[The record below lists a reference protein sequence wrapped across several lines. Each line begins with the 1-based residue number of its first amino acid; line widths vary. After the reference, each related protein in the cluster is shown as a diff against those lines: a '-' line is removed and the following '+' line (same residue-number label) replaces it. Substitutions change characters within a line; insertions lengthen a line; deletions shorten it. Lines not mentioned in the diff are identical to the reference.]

1 MVDANSSDDSSNA
14 RKALKMSLSMYGSDA
29 SDTPSAS
36 SDALNALKLPKSTSP
51 GSNGSHGSDAHHG
64 YIKSRYKDEFEELA
78 MLGEGVFGKV
88 FRCRNRLDE
97 KEYAIKVI
105 PFSSEEQEKILLEVK
120 ILAKM
125 CHPNVVTY
133 HQAWIEDRHS
143 ASPPCLDGSSSSS
156 TPSID
161 KSLYIILELCFGTLE
176 NKSIRIDDVWDTI
189 NEICSGLEYIHNQG
203 VIHRDLT
210 LQNIFLDQAGV
221 AKIGDFGIARFCN
234 EDGRANLSE
243 NSGQGALKY
252 GAQEL
257 DSDIP
262 YAVKATD
269 IYALGAIIF
278 QLLYREGVDS
288 DDTEATKNF
297 TKNKVL
303 PIGWTRPELGDIL
316 LEMINANPNKR
327 PYLKDLKSLLI
338 E

>member
-1 MVDANSSDDSSNA
+1 
-14 RKALKMSLSMYGSDA
+14 MSLSMYGSDA

-64 YIKSRYKDEFEELA
+64 YIKSRYKSEFEELA

-105 PFSSEEQEKILLEVK
+105 PFSSEEQEKIVLEVK

-133 HQAWIEDRHS
+133 HQAWIEDRLS
-143 ASPPCLDGSSSSS
+143 ASPPCSEGSSSSS

-161 KSLYIILELCFGTLE
+161 KTLYIILELCFGTLE
-176 NKSIRIDDVWDTI
+176 SKESKDIKNNNVWKTI
-189 NEICSGLEYIHNQG
+189 NEIYSGLEYIHNQG

-210 LQNIFLDQAGV
+210 LQNIFLDRAGV
-221 AKIGDFGIARFCN
+221 AKIGDFGIARFCD

-243 NSGQGALKY
+243 NSGHGALKY

-257 DSDIP
+257 TADIP

-269 IYALGAIIF
+269 IYALGVVIF
-278 QLLYREGVDS
+278 QLLYRDGGDS
-288 DDTEATKNF
+288 DITEATKNF
-297 TKNKVL
+297 TKNKIL
-303 PIGWTRPELGDIL
+303 PTSWTRPL
-316 LEMINANPNKR
+316 LAETLFQMINDNPNFR
-327 PYLKDLKSLLI
+327 PYLIDLKSLLH
-338 E
+338 EEHSNKKRKM